1 MAKILVIDDEVNI
14 CSELAE
20 LLEEGKHT
28 VHCAENALQAFEK
41 INQNP
46 YDIIFLDVL
55 MPKIE
60 GSEALVEIKKKTQ
73 APVVVM
79 SAYLAPEVEKKVMSA
94 GAYAC
99 LRKPF
104 RLKEIESLIQNISSG
119 KIKRQKNRNGG

>member
-1 MAKILVIDDEVNI
+1 MAKILVVDDEVNI

-28 VHCAENALQAFEK
+28 VHCAENAVQAFKK
-41 INQNP
+41 INENQ

-60 GSEALVEIKKKTQ
+60 GSEALLEIKKKTK

-79 SAYLAPEVEKKVMSA
+79 SAYLAPEVENKVLSS

-104 RLKEIESLIQNISSG
+104 KLKEIESLIQNISGG
-119 KIKRQKNRNGG
+119 KTKKQK